1 MDGWQVYFLFHGFQY
16 VPASLQKR
24 FSIEECVYAM
34 SKPIKIS
41 TLNAYGVEYLSSSSA
56 SPLVQPTL
64 LSCVE
69 GIRELRVG
77 VRSMTDSQP
86 KDQIAPSNGQHSGV
100 QVS

>member
-1 MDGWQVYFLFHGFQY
+1 MYFLFHGFQC
-16 VPASLQKR
+16 VPAFLQKR
-24 FSIEECVYAM
+24 FSIEECVYAT

-41 TLNAYGVEYLSSSSA
+41 TLNAYGVECLSSSSA
-56 SPLVQPTL
+56 SPLAQPTL

-69 GIRELRVG
+69 GIRELRAG
-77 VRSMTDSQP
+77 MGSMTDSQP